1 MKQIII
7 FILIISNFAI
17 AEDCSWKWVNPLP
30 QGNNL
35 NNVHFV
41 NNDVCYIAGDNGTL
55 LKSIDKGLS
64 WNLIDAGIEQIDF
77 SFFFDDSKLLLID
90 KKNGIAKYQDGNEI
104 WYEKDMII
112 PNLKRCIF
120 HFIDFNKGYCY
131 SKTDCILLQ
140 TTNCGDSWD
149 TINIPLKNYFR
160 SDLFFLNDNNILF
173 TDKNSLLKTTDGG
186 LNWEFKNSLPDSN
199 IYTIFFLDENIGWI
213 SSAKGKLFKTTD
225 GGGSWTEQ
233 FLNKN
238 TLFLFYYK
246 FFDENNGY
254 VFGWD
259 YYLYRTTD
267 GGVNWEMQTLKEL
280 FNTINMQSICISD
293 ERVIIGV
300 ENDGVIKRTV
310 SNGYSWDSIS
320 TGTLYEMSDVHFIND
335 SIGWAISEN
344 KLILKTTDAGT
355 TWVNQKYKNKARD
368 YFIDIYFFNENTGI
382 LTDRAGYFYKTTNAG
397 AEWTQISE
405 ISDVSIYD
413 IDFVNEQDGYVA
425 YRSTTLNEYFVK
437 KTTEGGNYW
446 DHCRAFA
453 DTIIDKLHFLNENLG
468 YAASRNGIF
477 IKTTDG
483 GKNWTSKI
491 IDSTLKYNRI
501 YFIDENTGWY
511 ISNLY
516 SHDSNWVRYD
526 SIVVQKTTDGG
537 ESWVRK
543 LYTEGTYTNIQFL
556 NENLGWIIT
565 EQGYTFKTT
574 DGGNNWEKVHSA
586 TNKYLSFLHII
597 SEEKCRAFGK
607 NGLVMEYNCE
617 QTSVEN
623 ALPIPANNDF
633 QIFPNPA
640 TNEISLSI
648 PEEQNI
654 NSISIFNSLGMEVK
668 RIEQTDIIGNS
679 KITISTA
686 DLPSGLY
693 HCSFINQAGRVTKS
707 FVVVR

>member
-1 MKQIII
+1 MKKIIL
-7 FILIISNFAI
+7 FILIISNLAF

-35 NNVHFV
+35 NYVQFV
-41 NNDVCYIAGDNGTL
+41 NNDVCYSTGDNGTL

-64 WNLIDAGIEQIDF
+64 WNLIKTEMVSIDF
-77 SFFFDDSKLLLID
+77 SFFFDENKLLLID
-90 KKNGIAKYQDGNEI
+90 AKNGIAKYQDGNEVL
-104 WYEKDMII
+104 YEKAMII
-112 PNLKRCIF
+112 PKLEYSSF
-120 HFIDFNKGYCY
+120 HFFDLNKGYCY
-131 SKTDCILLQ
+131 SKTDSIMLK

-149 TINIPLKNYFR
+149 TIYIPSKNKYR
-160 SDLFFLNDNNILF
+160 SNLFFFNDNNILF
-173 TDKNSLLKTTDGG
+173 ADKNTLLKTTDGG
-186 LNWEFKNSLPDSN
+186 ANWKFKNTLPDT
-199 IYTIFFLDENIGWI
+199 TIGLIHFLDENTGWI
-213 SSAKGKLFKTTD
+213 SNLQGELFKTTD
-225 GGGSWTEQ
+225 GSESWTEQ

-238 TLFLFYYK
+238 SFPLFYFK

-259 YYLYRTTD
+259 NYLYRTTD
-267 GGVNWEMQTLKEL
+267 GGENWEMQTLKEL
-280 FNTINMQSICISD
+280 MGGGQNSLSISD

-335 SIGWAISEN
+335 TTGWAISKN

-368 YFIDIYFFNENTGI
+368 YFIDIHFFNENTGI
-382 LTDRAGYFYKTTNAG
+382 LSDRAGYFYKTTNAG

-405 ISDVSIYD
+405 ISDVSIHD
-413 IDFVNEQDGYVA
+413 IYFVNEQVGYVA
-425 YRSTTLNEYFVK
+425 YWSSSVNEFFVK

-446 DHCRAFA
+446 DHCKAFA
-453 DTIIDKLHFLNENLG
+453 DTSIDKLHFLNENLG
-468 YAASRNGIF
+468 YTASKNGIF

-483 GKNWTSKI
+483 GKNWTTKI
-491 IDSTLKYNRI
+491 IDSTLKYNQV
-501 YFIDENTGWY
+501 YFIDENTGWFVT
-511 ISNLY
+511 NLY
-516 SHDSNWVRYD
+516 YHDSNWVRFD

-537 ESWVRK
+537 ESWVLQ
-543 LYTEGTYTNIQFL
+543 LYAEGTYTNMQFL
-556 NENLGWIIT
+556 NENYGWIIT

-574 DGGNNWEKVHSA
+574 DGGNNWEKLPSA

-617 QTSVEN
+617 QTSIEEP
-623 ALPIPANNDF
+623 LPFSESTDI

-640 TNEISLSI
+640 TNEITLSI

-668 RIEQTDIIGNS
+668 RIEQTKLIGNC

-686 DLPSGLY
+686 DLPNGLY
-693 HCSFINQAGRVTKS
+693 HCSIVNQSGSVTKS